1 VEEYGQK
8 SALHV
13 IVEWR
18 QIMKLNKYIIKKLH
32 ETWPEKGIPSEED
45 MEDWIT
51 DWYMESFKEIN
62 SGKDGKPRAP
72 PIWLA
77 GRRWYDRRQDKI
89 DEANLL

>member
-1 VEEYGQK
+1 
-8 SALHV
+8 
-13 IVEWR
+13 
-18 QIMKLNKYIIKKLH
+18 MKLNKYIRQKLN
-32 ETWPEKGIPSEED
+32 ETWPVNGIPSEED
-45 MEDWIT
+45 IEDWIT
-51 DWYMESFKEIN
+51 DWYMGAFKDIN